1 MLECVKL
8 LVGSEITVV
17 VPPSSA
23 QLKSPKAARMPRRRI
38 IEDFCR
44 VISETAPLESR
55 FGPQRKSFIAK
66 EQQHRTILQSDHPH
80 LEFNARVTNYA
91 ERALLE
97 LHNPLKHDIARM
109 LGTGNCGLN
118 LELIGYGSAKKI
130 LLKLSD
136 LPYVQIFQNRLP
148 DEPFM
153 DVAEEFPKNLTEESL
168 CRRLSDDRTCV

>member
-44 VISETAPLESR
+44 VISETAPSR